1 MAIGIDTTGAVKEAL
16 KGLTDQT
23 QATDSNTQSI
33 KKNQSAKSKLANTE
47 KKLGKNVD
55 DSTKKLKQQEHHT
68 RNLHG
73 TFSVLRSKLLLAS
86 FAFRSF
92 QQTLGATVKETGE
105 FNAAQARLLQ
115 GMKNSGNVM
124 NRTAKGFSL
133 LAADMQESTGISDTM
148 IINNMALMSTFQKVH
163 GTLENGSDVFES
175 SISAILDYTA
185 AQNFGVV
192 TSENLRSSTIQVGK
206 ALNDPIKGYTA
217 LARNG
222 VVFSKSQVK
231 MIEAFQETGQLAK
244 AQAVILKELNKEFGG
259 TASLDTYERS
269 VRLLGTSFGDLQK
282 RIGAGLAPMFKQMA
296 DALATAMKNVDPSQ
310 VMRLATALGAAY
322 LQLKLWSVV
331 APIASKGTKGLA
343 ISMSLLSR
351 SIPKLAG
358 MAIVNVLAMKLFN
371 TFDDLDD
378 AAERLIDV
386 EADLSEE
393 NRRLLQSFTGMDEAT
408 QRIEFKKLTDELQT
422 LNNEFDETQKKTP
435 KLAIID
441 PSQIK
446 LVTDGFGTISA
457 ANIKLVDINKDTK
470 KQLQDTFEELKKL
483 NPAFMSTTGE
493 IDNTT
498 AATLRTK
505 AALDQSN
512 ATRSLEIG
520 KLKLKIKLL
529 RDLLGIQDEDVDA
542 IHNTSKNLKKLTKLY
557 EGTTVG
563 KLETINKTK
572 ELIENMKAEAE
583 AYDGTDEAQ
592 IKRNKTIIEMA
603 EVSLPKLTKEA
614 EKAKKELVALT
625 FEPGFAGM
633 QRDFGL
639 IGESMKALYDGDF
652 NKFKEGFA
660 ALKDFSIEN
669 VGSIADGFMNLGTMF
684 GDLYSDQLSAIEEN
698 MNAENERF
706 EAQQREA
713 IAGIRSGKKRAK
725 AEAQLE
731 AELAKNKVDIKKK
744 MAQHRLKEV
753 DINFYTSVMRAFADN
768 HWTVA
773 LGITSMLHKT
783 RKIQKAGIESSMQ
796 FARGGDFITS
806 GPTPMLVGDNPGGRE
821 RVQITPLSSPNF
833 NGPGTG
839 GNITLNVSAPL
850 VDEHI
855 LDTIIPKINEAV
867 STGAELRSSHTD
879 FAEDRLG

>member
-1 MAIGIDTTGAVKEAL
+1 
-16 KGLTDQT
+16 
-23 QATDSNTQSI
+23 
-33 KKNQSAKSKLANTE
+33 
-47 KKLGKNVD
+47 
-55 DSTKKLKQQEHHT
+55 
-68 RNLHG
+68 
-73 TFSVLRSKLLLAS
+73 
-86 FAFRSF
+86 
-92 QQTLGATVKETGE
+92 
-105 FNAAQARLLQ
+105 
-115 GMKNSGNVM
+115 
-124 NRTAKGFSL
+124 
-133 LAADMQESTGISDTM
+133 
-148 IINNMALMSTFQKVH
+148 
-163 GTLENGSDVFES
+163 
-175 SISAILDYTA
+175 
-185 AQNFGVV
+185 
-192 TSENLRSSTIQVGK
+192 
-206 ALNDPIKGYTA
+206 
-217 LARNG
+217 
-222 VVFSKSQVK
+222 
-231 MIEAFQETGQLAK
+231 
-244 AQAVILKELNKEFGG
+244 
-259 TASLDTYERS
+259 
-269 VRLLGTSFGDLQK
+269 
-282 RIGAGLAPMFKQMA
+282 
-296 DALATAMKNVDPSQ
+296 
-310 VMRLATALGAAY
+310 
-322 LQLKLWSVV
+322 
-331 APIASKGTKGLA
+331 
-343 ISMSLLSR
+343 
-351 SIPKLAG
+351 
-358 MAIVNVLAMKLFN
+358 
-371 TFDDLDD
+371 
-378 AAERLIDV
+378 
-386 EADLSEE
+386 
-393 NRRLLQSFTGMDEAT
+393 
-408 QRIEFKKLTDELQT
+408 
-422 LNNEFDETQKKTP
+422 
-435 KLAIID
+435 
-441 PSQIK
+441 
-446 LVTDGFGTISA
+446 
-457 ANIKLVDINKDTK
+457 
-470 KQLQDTFEELKKL
+470 
-483 NPAFMSTTGE
+483 MSTTGE

-639 IGESMKALYDGDF
+639 IGESMKALYEGDF
-652 NKFKEGFA
+652 NKFKEGFV